1 MLKLIFTG
9 LLVYFVYRF
18 FLAPPV
24 IDREEGRSKNSNN
37 SQNSNDKNYED
48 DYIDY
53 EEVD

>member
-1 MLKLIFTG
+1 MIKFILTG

-18 FLAPPV
+18 FIAPPV
-24 IDREEGRSKNSNN
+24 IDQGGAASDTNRKDEPKEANF
-37 SQNSNDKNYED
+37 DD